1 MEREKPPKPSG
12 GSLEFRVEREKPS
25 KLKTLNSKLKL
36 RREQMF
42 SFEKLDVWKKSVD
55 LCEELLILA
64 DRVGQSDRYSLGEQL
79 RRAAISVSNNIAE
92 GGGRNYKKEK
102 VYFYN
107 IARGSIYEIV
117 NLLEICKRR
126 KHLDAVGHVDLYQK
140 AEEIAKMLSGL
151 IGSS

>member
-1 MEREKPPKPSG
+1 
-12 GSLEFRVEREKPS
+12 
-25 KLKTLNSKLKL
+25 
-36 RREQMF
+36 MF
-42 SFEKLDVWKKSVD
+42 SFEKLEVWKKSVD

-64 DRVGQSDRYSLGEQL
+64 DRVGHSDRYSLGEQL

-92 GGGRNYKKEK
+92 GGGRNNKKEK

-107 IARGSIYEIV
+107 IARGSVYEIV

-126 KHLDAVGHVDLYQK
+126 KHLCEEEHENFYQK

-151 IGSS
+151 IGST

>member
-1 MEREKPPKPSG
+1 
-12 GSLEFRVEREKPS
+12 
-25 KLKTLNSKLKL
+25 
-36 RREQMF
+36 MF
-42 SFEKLDVWKKSVD
+42 SFEKLEVWKKSVD
-55 LCEELLILA
+55 LCEELLILS
-64 DRVGQSDRYSLGEQL
+64 DRIGQSDRYSLGEQI

-92 GGGRNYKKEK
+92 GGGRRNKKEK

-107 IARGSIYEIV
+107 IARGSIYEIA

-126 KHLDAVGHVDLYQK
+126 RHLGKEGHMSFYQK

>member
-1 MEREKPPKPSG
+1 
-12 GSLEFRVEREKPS
+12 
-25 KLKTLNSKLKL
+25 
-36 RREQMF
+36 MF
-42 SFEKLDVWKKSVD
+42 SFEKLEVWKKSVN

-64 DRVGQSDRYSLGEQL
+64 DQVSKSDRYSVGEQL

-126 KHLDAVGHVDLYQK
+126 KHLGEDVHTSLYQK

-151 IGSS
+151 IGSSRFST